1 MSEMPLLAAIGPIN
15 PDVGVRRD
23 TLEAVFPMIDVDFRA
38 AGLDLRVTED
48 LQAFGAVVQSVGKF
62 LPNAF
67 DPRVKPFRK
76 GDAVGFVVRDA
87 GGGVVATYAIRLYRF
102 GITTLAD
109 HLSTLSLFYAN
120 PAEQM
125 ARGERLVIEG
135 EANRYASTIEDSAVW
150 VGAMWV
156 RPDYRGRVS
165 NLPTVLGVL
174 GGSVVHARWGRQTTV
189 SIVERGIVDHG
200 VVKQR
205 YRSQYV
211 LDSVRWYRPHI
222 PDRTEMFLIA
232 KESHV
237 TFEQIDELLEGATR
251 LRVGDAHVP
260 AAKASA

>member
-1 MSEMPLLAAIGPIN
+1 MTETPLLAAIGPIN
-15 PDVGVRRD
+15 CDLDQRRD
-23 TLEAVFPMIDVDFRA
+23 ILEAAFPLIDADFRA

-48 LQAFGAVVQSVGKF
+48 FDHFGGIVRAVGKF

-67 DPRVKPFRK
+67 DSKLKPFRK
-76 GDAVGFVVRDA
+76 GDAIGFVVRDA
-87 GGGVVATYAIRLYRF
+87 AGEVAATYAVRLYRF
-102 GITTLAD
+102 GVTTLAD

-125 ARGERLVIEG
+125 ARGERLVIAG
-135 EANRYASTIEDSAVW
+135 EADRYASTIEDSAVW

-156 RPDYRGRVS
+156 RPDFRGKVS
-165 NLPTVLGVL
+165 NMPTVLGVL
-174 GGSVVHARWGRQTTV
+174 GGTLVHARWGRQTTV

-211 LDSVRWYRPHI
+211 LDTVRWLRPHI

-237 TFEQIDELLEGATR
+237 TVEQIEEMLDGATR
-251 LRVGDAHVP
+251 LRVGEREAGR
-260 AAKASA
+260 ARA

>member
-1 MSEMPLLAAIGPIN
+1 MTETSFLASIGPIN
-15 PDVGVRRD
+15 ADVGDRRT
-23 TLEAVFPMIDVDFRA
+23 TLETVFPLFDHDFRA
-38 AGLDLRVTED
+38 AGLDLQVTTDFEH
-48 LQAFGAVVQSVGKF
+48 FSGIVRSVGKF
-62 LPNAF
+62 VPNAF
-67 DPRVKPFRK
+67 DYKVKPFRH
-76 GDAVGFVVRDA
+76 GDAIGFVVRDA
-87 GGGVVATYAIRLYRF
+87 AGVVATYAVRLYRF
-102 GITTLAD
+102 GVTTLAD
-109 HLSTLSLFYAN
+109 HLATLSLFYAN

-125 ARGERLVIEG
+125 ARGERLIIDG
-135 EANRYASTIEDSAVW
+135 EANRYALTIEDSAVW

-211 LDSVRWYRPHI
+211 LDRIDWFRPHI

-232 KESHV
+232 KESAV
-237 TFEQIDELLEGATR
+237 TFEQIDELIDGATR
-251 LRVGDAHVP
+251 LRVGPVSGD
-260 AAKASA
+260 ASAVNS

>member
-1 MSEMPLLAAIGPIN
+1 MTEVPLLASIGPIN
-15 PDVGVRRD
+15 ADVGERRD
-23 TLEAVFPMIDVDFRA
+23 TLETAFPMIDADFRS

-48 LQAFGAVVQSVGKF
+48 FDAFGGVVRSVGKF

-87 GGGVVATYAIRLYRF
+87 GGGVVATYAVRLYRF

-125 ARGERLVIEG
+125 ARGERLVIDG
-135 EANRYASTIEDSAVW
+135 EANRYALTIEDSAVW

-156 RPDYRGRVS
+156 RPDFRGRVS

-174 GGSVVHARWGRQTTV
+174 GGSVVQARWGHQTTV

-211 LDSVRWYRPHI
+211 LDSIRWYRPQF
-222 PDRTEMFLIA
+222 PERTEMFLIA
-232 KESHV
+232 KESQV
-237 TFEQIDELLEGATR
+237 TFEQIDELIGGATR
-251 LRVGDAHVP
+251 LRVGDDREV
-260 AAKASA
+260 AKASA